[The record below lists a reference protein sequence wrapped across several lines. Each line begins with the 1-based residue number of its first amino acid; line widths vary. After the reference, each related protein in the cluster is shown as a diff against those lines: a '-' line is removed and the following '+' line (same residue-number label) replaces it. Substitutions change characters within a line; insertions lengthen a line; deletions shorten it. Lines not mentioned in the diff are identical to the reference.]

1 MGMLAWT
8 FGSIGGLCAVMGI
21 VTATKIIPQVAG
33 EEFTALFWMVISA
46 VLLLASIACAVGR
59 SSYE

>member
-1 MGMLAWT
+1 
-8 FGSIGGLCAVMGI
+8 
-21 VTATKIIPQVAG
+21 VAG
-33 EEFTALFWMVISA
+33 EEFTAMFWMVISA